1 MKRISAK
8 RVKEQNQTKEG
19 AYIGMKCVK
28 CGCEIMEGAAFCP
41 YCGQK
46 AAAEKTKEDGP
57 VYQADVKG
65 MRKSG
70 RLIVYHDRTE
80 FAVSSVQKT
89 IYDYSALAAVRKK
102 TGVGTALG
110 LGLDHIEF
118 ITEDGSIESCPVN
131 RKDIHEAFLRIR
143 EAVNPYL
150 AERKRRLLEQGVHYS
165 LISSTGLTGI
175 GILNISQDRAELRT
189 KSGLSGS
196 VSFQDV
202 KSVNA
207 SAGTLNFSLIDGSL
221 RSFGIDR
228 ELQDEILGF
237 VRKAVEPYI
246 VKRKEALMAQGIHF
260 SCLSSSGSDTGTLN
274 IFEDRAEFTSV
285 AGRTRAVS
293 FQDVRT
299 VCLFTETLEFSLT
312 DGTSKSFGVENDI
325 RDEVLSFVRNA
336 IKPYVLKRTEGFDI
350 SFGMDE
356 RIEINEMRSVFH
368 ILRQGGTVITQ
379 ERPLTAL
386 VKCEKTECGAPKSAM
401 GLLAGAAK
409 AVGVQNK
416 LGAPNADDIISYVG
430 VELTVRTDEDMRTE
444 IVRFGDFSL
453 GMSRNNKKYDQY
465 LAEVSRL
472 MDYLESGCPECEL
485 IVPDPVEAEAV
496 EAASGNDG
504 EELRVVEQADSGGKE
519 IISAGLADS
528 DNDGLGIKKYIEG
541 VTGFIN
547 SCSTPMTIAV
557 QGSWGSGKSGIM
569 KMLSD
574 SLGERYAENRIWF
587 NPRLLLQ
594 ANSEDP
600 LPMLMGKAL
609 IRQLSGAEGSASKD
623 SAIKIAKGVIEL
635 LSGIIAPDSSAGQNL
650 VEGLFRDGSS
660 IPPEKLVDAF
670 ARLAAKRAEGQDGKV
685 IILINELDKLAPAKA
700 VELLE
705 ALRNFF
711 DCEGCVFVAAID
723 YGFFRRGVKENPEM
737 DLDENQQKAL
747 FDEIF
752 QMTFRVPVSGQQI
765 RNYVNDKLEH
775 MGIHAKDKTE
785 LDFYAGLLLNSIGS
799 EPKNMDRM
807 FNSFL
812 LLKNMAE
819 RELYENRVQRL
830 MLFALLCMQARFPA
844 VYNQL
849 KRIKDQLTPELLSG
863 LCGEDSEITDRSGL
877 EEAEKPEFRT
887 FARVLCDIIDTD
899 NTTDISLSECGAFAR
914 ILDFS
919 SITSK

>member
-1 MKRISAK
+1 M
-8 RVKEQNQTKEG
+8 KEQNQTKEG

-28 CGCEIMEGAAFCP
+28 CGREIMEGAAFCP

-623 SAIKIAKGVIEL
+623 
-635 LSGIIAPDSSAGQNL
+635 
-650 VEGLFRDGSS
+650 
-660 IPPEKLVDAF
+660 
-670 ARLAAKRAEGQDGKV
+670 
-685 IILINELDKLAPAKA
+685 
-700 VELLE
+700 
-705 ALRNFF
+705 
-711 DCEGCVFVAAID
+711 
-723 YGFFRRGVKENPEM
+723 
-737 DLDENQQKAL
+737 NQ
-747 FDEIF
+747 
-752 QMTFRVPVSGQQI
+752 
-765 RNYVNDKLEH
+765 
-775 MGIHAKDKTE
+775 
-785 LDFYAGLLLNSIGS
+785 
-799 EPKNMDRM
+799 
-807 FNSFL
+807 
-812 LLKNMAE
+812 
-819 RELYENRVQRL
+819 
-830 MLFALLCMQARFPA
+830 
-844 VYNQL
+844 
-849 KRIKDQLTPELLSG
+849 
-863 LCGEDSEITDRSGL
+863 
-877 EEAEKPEFRT
+877 
-887 FARVLCDIIDTD
+887 
-899 NTTDISLSECGAFAR
+899 
-914 ILDFS
+914 
-919 SITSK
+919 

>member
-28 CGCEIMEGAAFCP
+28 CGREIMEGAAFCP

-228 ELQDEILGF
+228 ELQDEILSF
-237 VRKAVEPYI
+237 VRKAVEPY
-246 VKRKEALMAQGIHF
+246 VAERKKAFLSQGIYF
-260 SCLSSSGSDTGTLN
+260 SCLSSYGSDSGTLN
-274 IFEDRAEFTSV
+274 IFEDRAEFTSRTGRFETV
-285 AGRTRAVS
+285 A
-293 FQDVRT
+293 FQDIRD
-299 VCLFTETLEFSLT
+299 VCLFTEVLEFSLT
-312 DGTSKSFGVENDI
+312 DGTSKSFAVENDI
-325 RDEVLSFVRNA
+325 RNEALDFVRNA
-336 IKPYVLKRTEGFDI
+336 IQPYVRKRTEGFDT
-350 SFGMDE
+350 SFGIDE
-356 RIEINEMRSVFH
+356 RIEINEVRGVLH
-368 ILRQGGTVITQ
+368 ILRQGGNVITQ
-379 ERPLTAL
+379 EWPLTAL
-386 VKCEKTECGAPKSAM
+386 VRCERKECEAPKSAL

-914 ILDFS
+914 ILVFS

>member
-1 MKRISAK
+1 
-8 RVKEQNQTKEG
+8 
-19 AYIGMKCVK
+19 MKCVK
-28 CGCEIMEGAAFCP
+28 YGHEIMEGAAFCS

-46 AAAEKTKEDGP
+46 AAAGEPGENKP
-57 VYQADVKG
+57 IYQTDVKG

-70 RLIVYHDRTE
+70 RLTVYCDRAE
-80 FAVSSVQKT
+80 FAASSVQKT

-102 TGVGTALG
+102 MGVGTALG

-118 ITEDGSIESCPVN
+118 VTEDGSTESCPVN

-143 EAVNPYL
+143 EAVAPYL
-150 AERKRRLLEQGVHYS
+150 AERKRYLLEQGIHYS
-165 LISSTGLTGI
+165 VVSSTGLTGI
-175 GILNISQDRAELRT
+175 GILNISEDRAELKTR
-189 KSGLSGS
+189 SGQNRS

-207 SAGTLNFSLIDGSL
+207 SAGTLNFSLIDGSV
-221 RSFGIDR
+221 RSFGIDK
-228 ELQDEILGF
+228 ELQDEILDF

-246 VKRKEALMAQGIHF
+246 VKRKEALLAQGIYF
-260 SCLSSSGSDTGTLN
+260 SCFSSSGSDTGTLN

-299 VCLFTETLEFSLT
+299 VCLFTEALEFSLT

-325 RDEVLSFVRNA
+325 RDDVLSFVRNA
-336 IKPYVLKRTEGFDI
+336 IEPYVRKRTEGFDI

-356 RIEINEMRSVFH
+356 RIEINEMRRVFH

-386 VKCEKTECGAPKSAM
+386 VKCEQTECTAPKSAM

-430 VELTVRTDEDMRTE
+430 VELTVCTDEDTGTE
-444 IVRFGDFSL
+444 MVRFGDFSL

-465 LAEVSRL
+465 LAEASRF
-472 MDYLESGCPECEL
+472 MAYLEDSCPECEL
-485 IVPDPVEAEAV
+485 MKPEPAQTEITAV
-496 EAASGNDG
+496 TASADSIG
-504 EELRVVEQADSGGKE
+504 EETAIEESAGSGGGE
-519 IISAGLADS
+519 IPSADRTDS
-528 DNDGLGIKKYIEG
+528 EKDGLGIKKYIEG
-541 VTGFIN
+541 VSGFIDN
-547 SCSTPMTIAV
+547 CSTPMTIAV
-557 QGSWGSGKSGIM
+557 QGSWGNGKSGIM

-574 SLGERYAENRIWF
+574 SLRERYADNLIGF

-594 ANSEDP
+594 AGSEDP
-600 LPMLMGKAL
+600 LPVLMGKAL
-609 IRQLSGAEGSASKD
+609 IRQLSGAEGSVSKD

-635 LSGIIAPDSSAGQNL
+635 LTGIIAPDSSAGQNL

-670 ARLAAKRAEGQDGKV
+670 AKLAAKRAGGLDGKV
-685 IILINELDKLAPAKA
+685 IILINELDKLTPAKA

-723 YGFFRRGVKENPEM
+723 YGFFRRGVKENPDM
-737 DLDENQQKAL
+737 DLDESQQKSL

-752 QMTFRVPVSGQQI
+752 QMTFRIPVSGLQI
-765 RNYVNDKLEH
+765 KNYVSDKLEH
-775 MGIHAKDKTE
+775 MGIYAGDE
-785 LDFYAGLLLNSIGS
+785 AEVDFYSDLILHSVGG
-799 EPKNMDRM
+799 EPKNMDRL

-812 LLKNMAE
+812 LLKNMAD
-819 RELYENRVQRL
+819 RELYESRIQRL
-830 MLFALLCMQARFPA
+830 MLFALLCMQSRFPA
-844 VYNQL
+844 MYDQL
-849 KRIKDQLTPELLSG
+849 KRMKDHMTPEFLSG
-863 LCGEDSEITDRSGL
+863 LCGEDSESTNLSGL
-877 EEAEKPEFRT
+877 GEEEKTEFRA
-887 FARVLCDIIDTD
+887 FARVLCDVIDTD
-899 NTTDISLSECGAFAR
+899 HTADISRSECSSFAR
-914 ILDFS
+914 ILDFT

>member
-1 MKRISAK
+1 
-8 RVKEQNQTKEG
+8 
-19 AYIGMKCVK
+19 MKCVK
-28 CGCEIMEGAAFCP
+28 CGREIMEGAAFCP

-246 VKRKEALMAQGIHF
+246 VKRKGALMAQGIHF

-485 IVPDPVEAEAV
+485 IVPDPV